1 MAMRSS
7 SGTVAPAKSSWQGKL
22 DGFYIGFFA
31 FHLVVIFV
39 NKLRLF
45 SSLNVNLGGPD
56 PIIRKW
62 CISALYTSV
71 DIVPLYPEP
80 FVPGPLL
87 KLREFYIAKY
97 QDRFFV
103 DPPRWFQSYAVM
115 EAVYHVP
122 ASIEII
128 RGLLKDDAFV
138 PVHILVFA
146 VQVFIT
152 TLTCL
157 VEVWAWTD
165 RTVEQKSDLS
175 MIYGPYLAFA
185 GLMGLDMMYR
195 LRVALRK
202 AKRD

>member
-31 FHLVVIFV
+31 FHLVVIF
-39 NKLRLF
+39 
-45 SSLNVNLGGPD
+45 
-56 PIIRKW
+56 
-62 CISALYTSV
+62 AV